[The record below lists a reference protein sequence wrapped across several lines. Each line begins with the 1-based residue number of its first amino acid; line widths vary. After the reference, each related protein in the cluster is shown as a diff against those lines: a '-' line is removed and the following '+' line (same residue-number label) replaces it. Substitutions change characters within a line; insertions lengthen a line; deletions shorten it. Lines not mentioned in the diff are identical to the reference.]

1 MKTIK
6 LKNCRLS
13 DNKITDILIKDGRI
27 EEIGFSKKADTEIDI
42 KNNLIIPGVID
53 LHVHFREPGGRH
65 KEDWL
70 TGSSSAVAGGVT
82 TVIDMPNTS
91 PSAIDE
97 STLNEKR
104 KLAKKSLIN
113 FGFYLGATTNNHEQI
128 KNIKNV
134 AGVKIFIGSSTG
146 DLLVDRD
153 EDIENLFKIPNIKW
167 AVHAE
172 DEEIIKANKKNIQEG
187 EDDPTIHS
195 LIRNRE
201 AAYKAVERIINLAK
215 KTGANVRICH
225 VSTKEE
231 INLIRNAKKAGIK
244 ITCEASPHHIF
255 LNETKYKSAGNF
267 AKVNPPLRTSSDNS
281 AVWEALLDGTIDVI
295 ATDHA
300 PHSIE
305 EKSKEYPDAPAGL
318 PEIQTSL
325 PLLLNELNK
334 KNITLKRLIEITSST
349 PAKLIDLKN
358 KGKIEKGYDADLT
371 VIDMNEKKIITKK
384 LILSKCGWS
393 PYEGMELK
401 GWPVMTFVNGNLI
414 YNNNTINKN
423 IKGKE
428 INYGNL

>member
-6 LKNCRLS
+6 LKNCKLS
-13 DNKITDILIKDGRI
+13 DNKIADILIKDGKI
-27 EEIGFSKKADTEIDI
+27 EEIGLSKKADTEIDI

-53 LHVHFREPGGRH
+53 LHVHFREPGGSH

-70 TGSSSAVAGGVT
+70 TGSCSAAAGGVT
-82 TVIDMPNTS
+82 TVVDMPNTS
-91 PSAIDE
+91 PPTIDE

-104 KLAKKSLIN
+104 KLAEKSLIN
-113 FGFYLGATTNNHEQI
+113 FGFYLGATANNHGQI

-134 AGVKIFIGSSTG
+134 AGVKIFAGSSTG
-146 DLLVDRD
+146 DLLVDHD
-153 EDIENLFKIPNIKW
+153 EDIENLFKVPNIKW

-172 DEEIIKANKKNIQEG
+172 DEEIIKTNKKNIKEG
-187 EDDPTIHS
+187 ESNPAIHS
-195 LIRNRE
+195 LIRSRE
-201 AAYKAVERIINLAK
+201 AASRAVERIISLAE

-231 INLIRNAKKAGIK
+231 LDLIREAKKAGIK

-267 AKVNPPLRTSSDNS
+267 AKVNPPLRTPGDNN

-334 KNITLKRLIEITSST
+334 KKYYFEKIDRDNFCHSRQTDRPEKQRQNRKRI
-349 PAKLIDLKN
+349 
-358 KGKIEKGYDADLT
+358 
-371 VIDMNEKKIITKK
+371 
-384 LILSKCGWS
+384 
-393 PYEGMELK
+393 
-401 GWPVMTFVNGNLI
+401 
-414 YNNNTINKN
+414 
-423 IKGKE
+423 
-428 INYGNL
+428 